1 MQSRSV
7 DTQVKQSKGGP
18 TPRKGGNKPTK
29 ARSKLLYL
37 RPRSDSEPHRAVSPR
52 GHSGLLYALIGIG
65 IGLGIGYLQYRYRLW
80 GGGASLWNRYVLEL
94 ALPAL
99 LGGAL
104 GALIAWVRA
113 QRRLTQ
119 ALITTEGFRR
129 RLMSVERNQ
138 ALWISLSAVLH
149 DVRNPLHNVTLLV
162 ETLGTPGSD
171 AASVRDKVLEE
182 LERINTRIRRVVLQ
196 VSEFSG
202 EIARRPVTLAA
213 VLDEVA
219 QMIAPL
225 ARQSGVAFSIHAP
238 DHIKVVADPKF
249 LAQAID
255 HLLLN
260 SLQILSEQ
268 PHNTRRELSVSVR
281 VEDGAVWLLVDDTG
295 PGLPEVVQERLF
307 EPLTA
312 SHPSGG
318 MGLGLA
324 IAHALASAAAG
335 ELTLERTGPDGT
347 QFRLRLDQA

>member
-7 DTQVKQSKGGP
+7 DTHVKQSKGRP
-18 TPRKGGNKPTK
+18 LPWKGTEPTK

-37 RPRSDSEPHRAVSPR
+37 RPRPETEPSQSLSPR
-52 GHSGLLYALIGIG
+52 GQNGLLYAVVGT
-65 IGLGIGYLQYRYRLW
+65 GLGLVVGYLQYRYRWW
-80 GGGASLWNRYVLEL
+80 GGGASLWNRYALEL

-99 LGGAL
+99 LGGGL
-104 GALIAWVRA
+104 GALIAWLRA

-162 ETLGTPGSD
+162 ETLGMPGSD
-171 AASVRDKVLEE
+171 ATVVREKVLQE
-182 LERINTRIRRVVLQ
+182 LERINMRIRRVVQQ

-202 EIARRPVTLAA
+202 EIARRPVPLAEA
-213 VLDEVA
+213 LGEVS

-225 ARQSGVAFSIHAP
+225 AKQSGVTFSILSP
-238 DHIKVVADPKF
+238 PNVKVVTDPKF
-249 LAQAID
+249 LVQAVD

-268 PHNTRRELSVSVR
+268 PGGKRRELSVSVSLEESS
-281 VEDGAVWLLVDDTG
+281 VSLLIDDTG

-312 SHPSGG
+312 SQPSGG

-335 ELTLERTGPDGT
+335 ELMLMRTGASGT
-347 QFRLRLDQA
+347 QFRLRLDRA

>member
-7 DTQVKQSKGGP
+7 DTQVKQSKGRP
-18 TPRKGGNKPTK
+18 LLWKGKAEPTK

-37 RPRSDSEPHRAVSPR
+37 RPRADTEPSRSMSVR
-52 GHSGLLYALIGIG
+52 GQNGLLYALIGT
-65 IGLGIGYLQYRYRLW
+65 GLGLALGYLQYHYRLW
-80 GGGASLWNRYVLEL
+80 GGGATLWNRYALEL

-99 LGGAL
+99 LGGGL
-104 GALIAWVRA
+104 GALIAWLRA

-119 ALITTEGFRR
+119 ALITTESFRR

-162 ETLGTPGSD
+162 EALGMPGSD
-171 AASVRDKVLEE
+171 ATVVREKVLRE
-182 LERINTRIRRVVLQ
+182 LERINMRIRRVVQQ

-202 EIARRPVTLAA
+202 EIERRPVPLAE
-213 VLDEVA
+213 VLEEVA
-219 QMIAPL
+219 RMIAPL
-225 ARQSGVAFSIHAP
+225 AKQSSVAFSINSPANTR
-238 DHIKVVADPKF
+238 VVTDPKF
-249 LAQAID
+249 LVQAVD

-268 PHNTRRELSVSVR
+268 PSGKRRELSVTVKIEESSVS
-281 VEDGAVWLLVDDTG
+281 LLVDDTG
-295 PGLPEVVQERLF
+295 PGLPAVVQDRLF

-312 SHPSGG
+312 SRPSGG

-324 IAHALASAAAG
+324 IAHALATAAAG
-335 ELTLERTGPDGT
+335 ELMLTRTGANGT

>member
-7 DTQVKQSKGGP
+7 DTQVQQSKDSSLPSKGNEP
-18 TPRKGGNKPTK
+18 TE

-37 RPRSDSEPHRAVSPR
+37 RPRAESEPSRSLSPR
-52 GHSGLLYALIGIG
+52 GQNGFLYAIIGT
-65 IGLGIGYLQYRYRLW
+65 GLGLGLGYLQYRYQLW
-80 GGGASLWNRYVLEL
+80 GGRASLWNRYALEL

-99 LGGAL
+99 LGGGL
-104 GALIAWVRA
+104 GALIAWLRA

-149 DVRNPLHNVTLLV
+149 DVRNPLHNMTLLV
-162 ETLGTPGSD
+162 ETLGMPGSD
-171 AASVRDKVLEE
+171 AAVVREKVLQE
-182 LERINTRIRRVVLQ
+182 LERINMRIRRVVQQ

-202 EIARRPVTLAA
+202 EITRRPVLLAE
-213 VLDEVA
+213 VLEEVA

-225 ARQSGVAFSIHAP
+225 AKQSGVAFSIHSP
-238 DHIKVVADPKF
+238 PSVKVVTDPKF
-249 LAQAID
+249 LAQAVD

-268 PHNTRRELSVSVR
+268 PGGKRRELSVSVALEESF
-281 VEDGAVWLLVDDTG
+281 VSLLVSDTG
-295 PGLPEVVQERLF
+295 PGLPDVVQERLF

-312 SHPSGG
+312 SQPSGG

-335 ELTLERTGPDGT
+335 ELTLMRTGADGT

>member
-7 DTQVKQSKGGP
+7 DTQVKQSKDSLP
-18 TPRKGGNKPTK
+18 LSRKGTEPTK
-29 ARSKLLYL
+29 ARNKLLYL
-37 RPRSDSEPHRAVSPR
+37 RPRPETEPGRSLAPR
-52 GHSGLLYALIGIG
+52 GQNGLLYAVAGTVL
-65 IGLGIGYLQYRYRLW
+65 GLSLGYLQYRYQWW
-80 GGGASLWNRYVLEL
+80 GGEASLWNRYALEL

-99 LGGAL
+99 LGGGL
-104 GALIAWVRA
+104 GALVAWLRA

-119 ALITTEGFRR
+119 ALITTEAFRR

-162 ETLGTPGSD
+162 ETLGMPDSD
-171 AASVRDKVLEE
+171 VSAVREKVLQE
-182 LERINTRIRRVVLQ
+182 LERINMRIRRVVRQ

-202 EIARRPVTLAA
+202 EIARRPVPLAE
-213 VLDEVA
+213 VLGEVA
-219 QMIAPL
+219 QMITPL
-225 ARQSGVAFSIHAP
+225 ARQSGVAFSIHTPA
-238 DHIKVVADPKF
+238 HVKVVTDPKF
-249 LAQAID
+249 LVQAVD

-268 PHNTRRELSVSVR
+268 SGGKRELSVSAA
-281 VEDGAVWLLVDDTG
+281 VEGSSLSLLVDDTG
-295 PGLPEVVQERLF
+295 PGLPDVVQERLF

-312 SHPSGG
+312 SQPSGG

-335 ELTLERTGPDGT
+335 ELMLTRTGASGT
-347 QFRLRLDQA
+347 QFRIRLDLA

>member
-7 DTQVKQSKGGP
+7 DTQVKQSKGRP
-18 TPRKGGNKPTK
+18 LPWKGKAEPST

-37 RPRSDSEPHRAVSPR
+37 RPRPDTELGRSMSPR
-52 GHSGLLYALIGIG
+52 GQNGLLYALVGTSL
-65 IGLGIGYLQYRYRLW
+65 GLGFGYLQYRYQLW
-80 GGGASLWNRYVLEL
+80 GGGASLWNRYALEL

-99 LGGAL
+99 LGGGL
-104 GALIAWVRA
+104 GALIAWLRA

-162 ETLGTPGSD
+162 ETLGMPGSD
-171 AASVRDKVLEE
+171 ATVVREKVLLE
-182 LERINTRIRRVVLQ
+182 LERINTRIRRVVQQ

-202 EIARRPVTLAA
+202 EIARRPVSLAD
-213 VLDEVA
+213 VLEEVA
-219 QMIAPL
+219 QMITPL
-225 ARQSGVAFSIHAP
+225 AKQSGVVFSINSP
-238 DHIKVVADPKF
+238 NVKVVTDPKF
-249 LAQAID
+249 LVQAVD

-268 PHNTRRELSVSVR
+268 PSGKRRELSVTVSIEESSVS
-281 VEDGAVWLLVDDTG
+281 LLVDDTG
-295 PGLPEVVQERLF
+295 PGLPEVVQDRLF

-312 SHPSGG
+312 SQPSGG

-324 IAHALASAAAG
+324 IAHALATAAAG
-335 ELTLERTGPDGT
+335 ELMLVRTGANGT
-347 QFRLRLDQA
+347 QFRLRLEKA